1 MKTHTLAKEP
11 TEQLPVCTKQPGTQA
26 AHQDTV
32 LGRFL
37 PRPQIQ
43 SSGAQGEIL
52 EQTALVKSTPPS
64 CRIQWA
70 MTQRVSPPFTL
81 FPGISENCCNSSD
94 PGLCR
99 WT

>member
-52 EQTALVKSTPPS
+52 EQTALINATILPNSMGNDSASV
-64 CRIQWA
+64 
-70 MTQRVSPPFTL
+70 PPFTL
-81 FPGISENCCNSSD
+81 FPGISESCSNSSD
-94 PGLCR
+94 PGPGR